1 MFQNVKRLDNRTFTF
16 TLTPSHVTFA
26 NTLRRVMLT
35 GVESVA
41 FRADMTERGS
51 TTDVTV
57 EANDTPMTNEMF
69 ADRVGLVPLMVK
81 DPLKWDPSRYL
92 FDLDVSND
100 SDEHR
105 DVTTADIRVRE
116 VRPDSDEPVVVPTEK
131 FFPPNPLTR
140 EHTLL
145 AVLRKKVSAQS
156 APEKVRFTA
165 KATVGTGRE
174 HARFIPVSQ
183 CSYIYTPDTDE
194 ERRKEFFLDWMDR
207 FKRIPR
213 GSIDESS
220 DRWVTLRREFDTM
233 AVQRCFLVDERGEP
247 NSFDFT
253 VQSVGVLSVPYIVRR
268 ACTVIEDM
276 CNVYANIAS
285 GQLPD
290 KLTILPSDSRI
301 VGFDFIFRGQ
311 DHTLGNLLQTWLV
324 ENHYLGTAQPRITFA
339 GYKVPH
345 PLRDVMVLTIG
356 VEDGVEATA
365 RAALAEA
372 ARGCSA
378 YFRTMRE
385 VWIAATGTTDGVT
398 DRGVPEPTPAPA
410 DGVPPQPTKP
420 ATRRIR
426 LTKTPVAALSTP
438 AVTAAE

>member
-1 MFQNVKRLDNRTFTF
+1 MFQNVQRQADNRTYTF
-16 TLTPSHVTFA
+16 TLAPFHVSYA

-41 FRADMTERGS
+41 FRADMTERGT

-69 ADRVGLVPLMVK
+69 ADRVGLVPLHVK
-81 DPLKWDPSRYL
+81 EPLKWDPARFQ
-92 FDLDVSND
+92 FDLDVTND

-116 VRPDSDEPVVVPTEK
+116 IRPDSEEPVVVPTDR

-140 EHTLL
+140 EYPLL

-156 APEKVRFTA
+156 VPESVRFTA

-183 CSYIYTPDTDE
+183 CSYEYTPDTDE
-194 ERRKEFFLDWMDR
+194 ERIKASFIDWMDR
-207 FKRIPR
+207 FKRISP

-220 DRWVTLRREFDTM
+220 DRWKALRREFDTM
-233 AVQRCFLVDERGEP
+233 AIKRCYLKDERDEP
-247 NSFDFT
+247 YSFDFT
-253 VQSVGVLSVPYIVRR
+253 VQSIGVLSVPYIVRR

-356 VEDGVEATA
+356 VEDGVEGTA

-378 YFRTMRE
+378 YFRTVRE
-385 VWIAATGTTDGVT
+385 AWIAAVGTDGPS
-398 DRGVPEPTPAPA
+398 DRGVPEATPAAPTE
-410 DGVPPQPTKP
+410 PPQPTKP
-420 ATRRIR
+420 VPTRRIR
-426 LTKTPVAALSTP
+426 LTKPAAATPV
-438 AVTAAE
+438 TATA

>member
-1 MFQNVKRLDNRTFTF
+1 MFQNVKRQADNRTYTF
-16 TLTPSHVTFA
+16 TLSPFHVSYA

-41 FRADMTERGS
+41 FRADMTERGT

-69 ADRVGLVPLMVK
+69 ADRVGLIPLNVK
-81 DPLKWDPSRYL
+81 EPLKWDPARFL
-92 FDLDVSND
+92 FDLDVTND
-100 SDEHR
+100 SEEHR

-116 VRPDSDEPVVVPTEK
+116 VRPDSDEPVVIPTER

-140 EHTLL
+140 ENGLL

-156 APEKVRFTA
+156 VPESVRFTA

-183 CSYIYTPDTDE
+183 CSYVYTPDTNE
-194 ERRKEFFLDWMDR
+194 ERIKEYFIEWMDR
-207 FKRIPR
+207 FKRIPP

-220 DRWVTLRREFDTM
+220 ERWAALRREFNTM
-233 AVQRCFLVDERGEP
+233 AIQRCYLMDERGEP
-247 NSFDFT
+247 YSFDFT
-253 VQSVGVLSVPYIVRR
+253 VQSVGILPVPYIVRR

-378 YFRTMRE
+378 YFRTVRE
-385 VWIAATGTTDGVT
+385 AWIAAVGTDGPS
-398 DRGVPEPTPAPA
+398 DRGVAEPTPAPVA
-410 DGVPPQPTKP
+410 ETAQPTKAAP
-420 ATRRIR
+420 SRRLR
-426 LTKTPVAALSTP
+426 LTRPAA
-438 AVTAAE
+438 ATAAPA

>member
-1 MFQNVKRLDNRTFTF
+1 MFQNVTRVDNRTYKF
-16 TLTPSHVTFA
+16 TLTPFHVSYA

-41 FRADMTERGS
+41 FRADMTEHGS
-51 TTDVTV
+51 TTDVTI
-57 EANDTPMTNEMF
+57 EENHTPMTNEML
-69 ADRVGLVPLMVK
+69 ADRVGLVPLNVK
-81 DPLKWDPSRYL
+81 EPLKWDPNRYL
-92 FDLDVSND
+92 FDLNVTND
-100 SDEHR
+100 SDENR

-116 VRPDSDEPVVVPTEK
+116 IRPDSEEPVEVPTDR
-131 FFPPNPLTR
+131 FFPPSPLTR
-140 EHTLL
+140 ENILL

-156 APEKVRFTA
+156 VPETIRFTA

-183 CSYIYTPDTDE
+183 CSYVYTPDTDE
-194 ERRKEFFLDWMDR
+194 ERIKEHFADWLDR
-207 FKRIPR
+207 YKKISR
-213 GSIDESS
+213 GSLDESS
-220 DRWVTLRREFDTM
+220 DRWKTLRREFETM
-233 AVQRCFLVDERGEP
+233 AIQRCYLVDERGEP

-253 VQSVGVLSVPYIVRR
+253 VQSVGTLSVPYILRR

-276 CNVYANIAS
+276 CNVYANIGS

-324 ENHYLGTAQPRITFA
+324 ENHFLGTAQPRITFA

-345 PLRDVMVLTIG
+345 PLRDVMVITIG
-356 VEDGVEATA
+356 VEDGNEGTA

-378 YFRTMRE
+378 FFRTVRE
-385 VWIAATGTTDGVT
+385 AWIAATGADGPT
-398 DRGVPEPTPAPA
+398 DRGVPEAVSAVPEVASAVPEATSQPTAPA
-410 DGVPPQPTKP
+410 VRRRLQIKKSAGPVP
-420 ATRRIR
+420 A
-426 LTKTPVAALSTP
+426 
-438 AVTAAE
+438 

>member
-1 MFQNVKRLDNRTFTF
+1 MFQNVQRLDNRTYTF
-16 TLTPSHVTFA
+16 TLTPFHVSYA

-41 FRADMTERGS
+41 FRADMSERGT

-69 ADRVGLVPLMVK
+69 ADRVGLVPLQVK
-81 DPLKWDPSRYL
+81 EPLKWDPARYL
-92 FDLDVSND
+92 FDLEVVND
-100 SDEHR
+100 SDENR

-140 EHTLL
+140 EHLLL

-156 APEKVRFTA
+156 APEAVRFTA

-194 ERRKEFFLDWMDR
+194 ERRKEFFIDWMDR

-220 DRWVTLRREFDTM
+220 DRWKTLRREFDTM
-233 AVQRCFLVDERGEP
+233 AVQRCFIMDERGEP

-253 VQSVGVLSVPYIVRR
+253 IQSVGVLTVPYILRR

-276 CNVYANIAS
+276 CNVFANIAS

-324 ENHYLGTAQPRITFA
+324 ENHYLGTAQPRISFA

-356 VEDGVEATA
+356 VEDGVEGTA

-378 YFRTMRE
+378 YFRTVRE
-385 VWIAATGTTDGVT
+385 AWIAATGTTDGVS
-398 DRGVPEPTPAPA
+398 DRGVGESVPAAPA
-410 DGVPPQPTKP
+410 TAAPPQPTKP
-420 ATRRIR
+420 ATRRLR
-426 LTKTPVAALSTP
+426 VSKAPVAAMTAP
-438 AVTAAE
+438 ATTQ

>member
-1 MFQNVKRLDNRTFTF
+1 MFQNVKRQADNRTYTF
-16 TLTPSHVTFA
+16 TLAPFHVSYA

-35 GVESVA
+35 GVETVA
-41 FRADMTERGS
+41 FRADMNDRGT

-69 ADRVGLVPLMVK
+69 ADRVGLVPLQVK
-81 DPLKWDPSRYL
+81 EPLKWDPARFQ
-92 FDLDVSND
+92 FDLNVTND

-116 VRPDSDEPVVVPTEK
+116 IRPDSEEPVVVPTEK
-131 FFPPNPLTR
+131 FFPPNPLTK
-140 EHTLL
+140 EYTLL

-156 APEKVRFTA
+156 VPETVRFTA

-183 CSYIYTPDTDE
+183 CSYIYTPDTNE
-194 ERRKEFFLDWMDR
+194 ERIKASFIDWMDR
-207 FKRIPR
+207 FKRISP

-220 DRWVTLRREFDTM
+220 ERWTSLRREFNTM
-233 AVQRCFLVDERGEP
+233 AIQRCYLIDERNEP
-247 NSFDFT
+247 YSFDFT
-253 VQSVGVLSVPYIVRR
+253 VQSVGVVDVPYIVRR

-301 VGFDFIFRGQ
+301 VGFDFIFRAQ

-324 ENHYLGTAQPRITFA
+324 ENHYNGTAQPRISFA

-356 VEDGVEATA
+356 VEDGMESTA

-378 YFRTMRE
+378 YFRTVRE
-385 VWIAATGTTDGVT
+385 AWISVVGATGPS
-398 DRGVPEPTPAPA
+398 DRGVAEATPAPTTEA
-410 DGVPPQPTKP
+410 PQPTKP
-420 ATRRIR
+420 TPTRRMR
-426 LTKTPVAALSTP
+426 LTTP
-438 AVTAAE
+438 AAAVTV